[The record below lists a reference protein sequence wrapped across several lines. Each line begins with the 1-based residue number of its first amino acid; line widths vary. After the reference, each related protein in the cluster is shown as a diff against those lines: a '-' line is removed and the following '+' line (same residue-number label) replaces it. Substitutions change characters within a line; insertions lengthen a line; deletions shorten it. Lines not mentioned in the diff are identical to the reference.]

1 MLAQQDPREAYRRVD
16 FDARVS
22 SANPAQ
28 LVSLCL
34 AEFVDALGSA
44 LAAHER
50 VDNAGKSRAL
60 TRSLSA
66 LTALQLGIS
75 SQASV
80 GQALA
85 HLYEAARRT
94 VLDNVVEFDPLAV
107 RVVRDDFCDIASA
120 LIDSKWASTD

>member
-16 FDARVS
+16 FDARVA

-28 LVSLCL
+28 LVALCL
-34 AEFVDALGSA
+34 TQFVDALGSA
-44 LAAHER
+44 LAAHDR
-50 VDNAGKSRAL
+50 ADNAGKSRAL

-75 SQASV
+75 SQAGV

-85 HLYEAARRT
+85 HLYEAARRS
-94 VLDNVVEFDPLAV
+94 VLDNVVEFDRLAV
-107 RVVRDDFCDIASA
+107 GLVRDDFRDVASA
-120 LIDSKWASTD
+120 LSSSKTEPGD